1 LRLFARDVTER
12 VKNNVPGRKDHDVMK
27 HGVEANMAERTEQLG
42 GLRAKNAAAGRKKQE
57 ERSQ

>member
-1 LRLFARDVTER
+1 VTER